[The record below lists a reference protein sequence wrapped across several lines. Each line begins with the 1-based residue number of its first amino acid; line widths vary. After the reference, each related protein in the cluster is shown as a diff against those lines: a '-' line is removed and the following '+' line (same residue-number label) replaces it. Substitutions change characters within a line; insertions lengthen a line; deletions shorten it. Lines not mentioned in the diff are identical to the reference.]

1 MRAQKWR
8 DILIGNREIVTN
20 LRKTKLVNVN
30 ELKLKP
36 SDEADLKHDLTRTFP
51 THVFFRDEMN
61 NISTII
67 QWYCHTNRGMGY
79 FQGLC
84 FMTFPLYYVFYNDD
98 PKNAQEDTFYAV
110 HRFIQVIRPCIP
122 IKSNEKATLEFNE
135 TISKLVL
142 LSLGEKNLRLQRK
155 LLEEPWDIVVPTLV
169 VQLLPS
175 MFANRFSL
183 EETLILWD
191 YIIEGKPANMLG
203 RTVNVI
209 ASMVLQL
216 ELIYLQFDFSQALT
230 MMQCQEN
237 YNVYK
242 IIITAKS
249 L

>member
-8 DILIGNREIVTN
+8 DILIGNREIVNN
-20 LRKTKLVNVN
+20 LRKTKLINVN
-30 ELKLKP
+30 ELKLKS
-36 SDEADLKHDLTRTFP
+36 SDEMDLKRDLTRTFP
-51 THVFFRDEMN
+51 THVFFRDEIN

-84 FMTFPLYYVFYNDD
+84 FMTFPLYYVFYKDD
-98 PKNAQEDTFYAV
+98 PKHAQEDTFYAV
-110 HRFIQVIRPCIP
+110 HKFIQVIRPCIP
-122 IKSNEKATLEFNE
+122 IKSNEKATLEFND

-142 LSLGEKNLRLQRK
+142 LSIGEKNLRLQRK
-155 LLEEPWDIVVPTLV
+155 LLEEPWDIVIPTLV

-191 YIIEGKPANMLG
+191 YIIEGRTANMLG

-216 ELIYLQFDFSQALT
+216 EQIYLQFDFAQALT